1 MREAGPRVAGGAGR
15 ARECVSEA
23 GLWLL
28 PLAWEDG
35 RETGVEYASRFGE
48 GHWPSWRGGERK
60 QNTIWRALQVC
71 AACELPKQRWRPLRV
86 CTPGIGG
93 WGEGQKFGGVFLHEV
108 MVSLAGLTMGGVYPE
123 KEAGPW
129 ALGVRMSGRP
139 GPPAEEA
146 EEVCQARAGFAGGG
160 RGPLRAGC

>member
-1 MREAGPRVAGGAGR
+1 MHTWHRGVGGG
-15 ARECVSEA
+15 
-23 GLWLL
+23 
-28 PLAWEDG
+28 
-35 RETGVEYASRFGE
+35 T
-48 GHWPSWRGGERK
+48 K
-60 QNTIWRALQVC
+60 
-71 AACELPKQRWRPLRV
+71 
-86 CTPGIGG
+86 IGG
-93 WGEGQKFGGVFLHEV
+93 GGFLHEV
-108 MVSLAGLTMGGVYPE
+108 MVSLAGLTMGGVYSE

>member
-1 MREAGPRVAGGAGR
+1 MEGP
-15 ARECVSEA
+15 A
-23 GLWLL
+23 GLCCLRATQAEMEAAEGMHTWH
-28 PLAWEDG
+28 
-35 RETGVEYASRFGE
+35 RGVG
-48 GHWPSWRGGERK
+48 GGTKIGGGE
-60 QNTIWRALQVC
+60 
-71 AACELPKQRWRPLRV
+71 
-86 CTPGIGG
+86 
-93 WGEGQKFGGVFLHEV
+93 FLHEV
-108 MVSLAGLTMGGVYPE
+108 MVSRAGLTMGGVYSE